1 MLHLERVTDVAH
13 PLYACAMRLYQN
25 SFPAHELREAASQKE
40 ILGNPAYHFDL
51 IYDDDV
57 FVGEVLYWEIGEM
70 RYIEHF
76 CILPEMRNR
85 QYGQK
90 VLALLQNETLLLEID
105 PPVDEISVRRKG
117 FYERCGLVENPY
129 PHVHPPYHRKNAGH
143 PLVVMSSPRTLTQQE
158 YDTFRRYLNDVIMKN
173 AYK

>member
-25 SFPAHELREAASQKE
+25 SFPAYELRKAASQAE
-40 ILGNPAYHFDL
+40 ILGNLAYHFDL

-70 RYIEHF
+70 LYIEHF

-90 VLALLQNETLLLEID
+90 VLALLQKQTLLLEID
-105 PPVDEISVRRKG
+105 PPVDEISLRRKG
-117 FYERCGLVENPY
+117 FYERCGLVENAY
-129 PHVHPPYHRKNAGH
+129 PHVHPPYHRENAGH
-143 PLVVMSSPRTLTQQE
+143 PLVVMSSPKLLTRQE
-158 YDTFRRYLNDVIMKN
+158 YDAFRQYLNDVIMKN
-173 AYK
+173 VY